1 MTKKYFQNHEMTG
14 TTILLI
20 AVFFLTL
27 TTIHADICFAQ
38 TNNDTSIKCYKA
50 IAKTV
55 VHGTAAGLGEIL
67 KDVKTEKE
75 RIALIRTFISPIRF
89 YPDNTGYFYVYRFNC
104 VNIAHATQ
112 KDLQGKNLYDYKDSK
127 GKYVI
132 RELSAAARN
141 GGGFVDFYWV
151 KPGSQGEQKKLGYV
165 EHIPGTDYFIGT
177 GVYLP

>member
-1 MTKKYFQNHEMTG
+1 MTNKYFQNCG
-14 TTILLI
+14 TIGTAILMIAIFISTLITINTK
-20 AVFFLTL
+20 A
-27 TTIHADICFAQ
+27 CFAQ
-38 TNNDTSIKCYKA
+38 TNDDKFIECNKD

-55 VHGTAAGLGEIL
+55 VHATALGLGEIL

-75 RIALIRTFISPIRF
+75 RIAIIRSFISPIRF
-89 YPDNTGYFYVYRFNC
+89 YSDKSGYFYAYNFNC

-112 KDLQGKNLYDYKDSK
+112 KDLQDKNLYDHKDVK

-132 RELSAAARN
+132 RELSAAAKN

-151 KPGSQGEQKKLGYV
+151 KPDTKGEQKKMGYV
-165 EHIPGTDYFIGT
+165 EPIPGTDYFIGT